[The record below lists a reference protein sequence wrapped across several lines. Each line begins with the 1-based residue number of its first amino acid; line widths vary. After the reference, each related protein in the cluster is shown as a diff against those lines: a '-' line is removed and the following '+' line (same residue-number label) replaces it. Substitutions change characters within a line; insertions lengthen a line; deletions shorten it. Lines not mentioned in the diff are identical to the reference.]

1 MSRAQAKPHAC
12 EQARE
17 TWSLTSEANPLC
29 SLNASQWRSLIE
41 TALDTPV
48 DLAAVRAMRLD
59 GYTGRAVGSVP
70 AEPQAVAEEELEL
83 A

>member
-1 MSRAQAKPHAC
+1 MSLAQALPHAC

-17 TWSLTSEANPLC
+17 AWSLTSEANPWY
-29 SLNASQWRSLIE
+29 SLSTGQWRSVVE

-48 DLAAVRAMRLD
+48 DLAAVRSMRLD